1 MQAKRKALFLLIPVC
16 VLAVAGM
23 VLLGGKGIEFPYGI
37 RYDMSLNEMRVK
49 MEDAG
54 IAYSRT
60 QEYADRTA
68 LFFDA
73 SYVNGVT
80 SDFATIEYER
90 GRGLVYLNF
99 FFIEGKEFGR
109 QNVSGTYTE
118 LKNWLQKTYGKPS
131 ADMNGLC
138 RWEKGHMSLCLS
150 YTDHTG
156 GNLSLSYTYEP

>member
-1 MQAKRKALFLLIPVC
+1 MQAKRKWLFLMIPVF
-16 VLAVAGM
+16 VLVVAGM
-23 VLLGGKGIEFPYGI
+23 VLLGGRGIEFPYGI
-37 RYDMSLNEMRVK
+37 RHDMSLNEMRVK

-60 QEYADRTA
+60 QEYSGRTT
-68 LFFDA
+68 LFFDT

-90 GRGLVYLNF
+90 GRGTVDLNF

-118 LKNWLQKTYGKPS
+118 LKEWLLKTYGKP
-131 ADMNGLC
+131 ATDMDGLC

-150 YTDHTG
+150 YADRTG
-156 GNLSLSYTYEP
+156 GNLSLSYDYEP